1 MHIAFAV
8 FTVPQELWCS
18 MSSTMIRNLQG
29 TTLRAGHAEQDTFV
43 SKAHSERLHKAY
55 AGDKNL
61 ITFEGDHN
69 SHRPQFFYSSV
80 LIFLSTVLQ
89 LDEPMPE
96 QEAAKTAAT
105 AGRCVAC
112 PSMPCMKCSQ

>member
-1 MHIAFAV
+1 M
-8 FTVPQELWCS
+8 
-18 MSSTMIRNLQG
+18 
-29 TTLRAGHAEQDTFV
+29 

-96 QEAAKTAAT
+96 QEAEETAAI
-105 AGRCVAC
+105 AGRCDAC
-112 PSMPCMKCSQ
+112 PSVPCMNVLRWNALEVTTLLI